1 MAESR
6 LTPIRIP
13 IDLLQAI
20 DEHVGTGQRSKFIV
34 EAAEREL
41 VRQRQLRALAKSAG
55 AWSHE
60 DHPELP
66 ATAEGMAEYMRQ
78 TRDKADRSRR
88 R

>member
-20 DEHVGTGQRSKFIV
+20 DKHVGKGQRSKFIV

-41 VRQRQLRALAKSAG
+41 IRQRQLQAFEESAG
-55 AWSHE
+55 AWKDE
-60 DHPELP
+60 DHPDLP
-66 ATAEGMAEYMRQ
+66 STMEGMARYMRRL
-78 TRDKADRSRR
+78 RDEADRSRR
-88 R
+88 S